1 MRMQMSQPKQFV
13 CINRL
18 PVIMHTLNVFAPCVD
33 EILLVLPA
41 ETMELWNKLQHKY
54 HFDIPHQL
62 VAGGQTRFE
71 SIKNATRHL
80 PNAGVVAV
88 HDAVRPCVSKALI
101 ERCFTMAEKEK
112 KNVVAA
118 CKMIDSVRM
127 LTATGTQSV
136 PRENLMLVQTP
147 QVFACKTLKK
157 AYQQSFESRFTDDA
171 AVVEAMGE
179 SVYCV
184 DGEYTNIKITV
195 PSDLKIA
202 KQILNQNQKQI

>member
-1 MRMQMSQPKQFV
+1 
-13 CINRL
+13 
-18 PVIMHTLNVFAPCVD
+18 MHTLKVFASCVD
-33 EILLVLPA
+33 EIILVLPA
-41 ETMELWNKLQHKY
+41 TTMNLWNKLQLKY

-71 SIKNATRHL
+71 SIKNATQHL
-80 PNAGVVAV
+80 PNNGLVAV

-101 ERCFTMAEKEK
+101 ERCFSVAEKEK
-112 KNVVAA
+112 KNVIAA

-127 LTATGTQSV
+127 LTATGTQGL

-157 AYQQSFESRFTDDA
+157 AYQQSFIPQFTDDA
-171 AVVEAMGE
+171 TVVEAMGE
-179 SVYCV
+179 SICCV

-195 PSDLKIA
+195 PNDLKIA
-202 KQILNQNQKQI
+202 KQILTTKTI